1 MTELK
6 AGMKLG
12 EFTIVMKVNTSKK
25 YSPSIRKRWRVQ
37 CSCGKRETIP
47 ESYLLR
53 KGNPKTH
60 CGCKIPKTNKTL
72 YNQEYRIWCMMRQ
85 RCYNP
90 KHVAYKDY
98 GGRGIKM
105 HFDWIDMNN
114 GFDLFLKEIGPRP
127 SPKHSV
133 DRKDVNGNY
142 TYGNVKWATAKEQ
155 AYNTRAAIAKRE
167 AAKETSKG
175 A

>member
-1 MTELK
+1 
-6 AGMKLG
+6 
-12 EFTIVMKVNTSKK
+12 
-25 YSPSIRKRWRVQ
+25 
-37 CSCGKRETIP
+37 
-47 ESYLLR
+47 
-53 KGNPKTH
+53 
-60 CGCKIPKTNKTL
+60 
-72 YNQEYRIWCMMRQ
+72 MMRQ